1 MTCPANASL
10 RYNKDVKRCAIL
22 STLGISRFPPLA
34 GHRNAAFRYAFNH
47 ALTTVSFCHP
57 LPLLVL
63 SLLFCLATHP
73 AWALSQRSA
82 AERIALASVLTQGL
96 IQPVFIGHAGDHS
109 HRLFILEQPG
119 RIRILQN
126 GTLHAA
132 AFLDISDRTDFGGEM
147 GLLGLAF
154 HPRFAKNGRFF
165 VNYTRKPDGA
175 TIVAEFQVSQNPDHA
190 HPDEKTL
197 LMVPQ
202 PYTNHNG
209 GMLAFG
215 PDGYLYIATGDG
227 GAGGDPG
234 NRGQNPNTL
243 LGKMLRIDVDRG
255 DPYGIPPDNPFTGQR
270 SGREIF
276 ALGFRNPWRFSFDR
290 HTGQLWAADV
300 GQNRW
305 EEINVVEA
313 GNNYGWRVME
323 GAHCFQPSRCCVTAG
338 LTLPVAEYPNQSPH
352 CAVTGGYVYRG
363 IRVGFLRGT
372 YVFGDYCS
380 GRIMGLIDGHPHV
393 LLSSGLRISSFG
405 EDEAGELYV
414 VDHGGGIYKITSVS
428 TLGRP

>member
-1 MTCPANASL
+1 MVCPTKVSIS
-10 RYNKDVKRCAIL
+10 YSKDGKRGAIL
-22 STLGISRFPPLA
+22 IWIC
-34 GHRNAAFRYAFNH
+34 
-47 ALTTVSFCHP
+47 LTVFLL
-57 LPLLVL
+57 LP
-63 SLLFCLATHP
+63 AHQ
-73 AWALSQRSA
+73 AWALSQTSRPP
-82 AERIALASVLTQGL
+82 AERIALAPVLTQGL

-109 HRLFILEQPG
+109 DRLFIVEQPG

-126 GTLHAA
+126 GALQAST
-132 AFLDISDRTDFGGEM
+132 FLDIADRVDFGGEM

-175 TIVAEFQVSQNPDHA
+175 TVVAEFQVSQNPDRA
-190 HPDEKTL
+190 LLNEKTL
-197 LMVPQ
+197 VMISQ
-202 PYTNHNG
+202 PFTNHNG

-234 NRGQNPNTL
+234 NRGQSPATL
-243 LGKMLRIDVDRG
+243 LGKMLRIDVDQG
-255 DPYGIPPDNPFTGQR
+255 DPYGIPPDNPFAGQG

-290 HTGQLWAADV
+290 QTGRLWAADV

-305 EEINVVEA
+305 EEIDVVEA

-323 GAHCFQPSRCCVTAG
+323 GAHCFQPSRGCVTTG
-338 LTLPVAEYPNQSPH
+338 LTLPVAEYRNQSPR

-363 IRVGFLRGT
+363 KRLDSLRGT

-380 GRIMGLIDGHPHV
+380 GRIMGLIDGQPRD
-393 LLSSGLRISSFG
+393 LLASGFRISSFG
-405 EDEAGELYV
+405 EDEEGELYV
-414 VDHGGGIYKITSVS
+414 VDHGGGIYRITRAS
-428 TLGRP
+428 TKQ

>member
-1 MTCPANASL
+1 MT
-10 RYNKDVKRCAIL
+10 
-22 STLGISRFPPLA
+22 TLA
-34 GHRNAAFRYAFNH
+34 
-47 ALTTVSFCHP
+47 
-57 LPLLVL
+57 PLLSVFF
-63 SLLFCLATHP
+63 LLPAHQ
-73 AWALSQRSA
+73 AWALSQTPQPA
-82 AERIALASVLTQGL
+82 AARIALDPVLTKEL
-96 IQPVFIGHAGDHS
+96 VQPVFIGHAGDHS
-109 HRLFILEQPG
+109 RRLFIVEQPG

-126 GTLHAA
+126 GTLHPS
-132 AFLDISDRTDFGGEM
+132 AFLDISERVDFGGEM

-154 HPRFAKNGRFF
+154 HPRFAENGRFF
-165 VNYTRKPDGA
+165 VNYTRKSDGA
-175 TIVAEFQVSQNPDHA
+175 TIVAEFQVSQISGRALPK
-190 HPDEKTL
+190 EKIL
-197 LMVPQ
+197 LIVQQ

-227 GAGGDPG
+227 GAGGDPE

-243 LGKMLRIDVDRG
+243 LGKLLRIDVDQG
-255 DPYGIPPDNPFTGQR
+255 DPYGIPPDNPLAGQR

-290 HTGQLWAADV
+290 QTGRLWAADV

-305 EEINVVEA
+305 EEIDVVEA

-323 GAHCFQPSRCCVTAG
+323 GAHCFQPSRGCATAG
-338 LTLPVAEYPNQSPH
+338 LTLPVAEYPNESPH

-363 IRVGFLRGT
+363 NRVDFLRGT

-380 GRIMGLIDGHPHV
+380 GRIMGLIDGQPFV
-393 LLSSGLRISSFG
+393 LLASGLRISSFG

-414 VDHGGGIYKITSVS
+414 VDHGGGIYGIIPARTK
-428 TLGRP
+428 P

>member
-1 MTCPANASL
+1 MRIMVFPTNVTIP
-10 RYNKDVKRCAIL
+10 YNKDIKRCAIL
-22 STLGISRFPPLA
+22 GTLGVLF
-34 GHRNAAFRYAFNH
+34 F
-47 ALTTVSFCHP
+47 
-57 LPLLVL
+57 LL
-63 SLLFCLATHP
+63 SAHQ
-73 AWALSQRSA
+73 AWALSQTPRPT
-82 AERIALASVLTQGL
+82 AERITLAPVVTQGL
-96 IQPVFIGHAGDHS
+96 VQPVFIGHAGDHS

-126 GTLHAA
+126 GALQPP
-132 AFLDISDRTDFGGEM
+132 AFLDISDRVNSGGEM

-154 HPRFAKNGRFF
+154 HPRFAKTGRFF

-175 TIVAEFQVSQNPDHA
+175 TVVAEFRVSPNPDRALH
-190 HPDEKTL
+190 HEKPL
-197 LMVPQ
+197 VMVPQ
-202 PYTNHNG
+202 PYSNHNG

-234 NRGQNPNTL
+234 NRGQSPDTL
-243 LGKMLRIDVDRG
+243 LGKILRIDVDRG
-255 DPYGIPPDNPFTGQR
+255 DPYGIPPDNPFAGQE

-290 HTGQLWAADV
+290 QTGRLWAADV

-305 EEINVVEA
+305 EEIDVVEA

-323 GAHCFQPSRCCVTAG
+323 GAHCFQPSRGCAMAG
-338 LTLPVAEYPNQSPH
+338 LTLPVAEYRNQSPH

-363 IRVGFLRGT
+363 KRLEFLRGT

-380 GRIMGLIDGHPHV
+380 GRIMGLIDGQPHV
-393 LLSSGLRISSFG
+393 LLASGLRISSFG

-414 VDHGGGIYKITSVS
+414 VDHGGGIYRITPAS
-428 TLGRP
+428 TPDKP

>member
-1 MTCPANASL
+1 MVWPSPISIT
-10 RYNKDVKRCAIL
+10 YNRDAKRCAIL
-22 STLGISRFPPLA
+22 S
-34 GHRNAAFRYAFNH
+34 AFGVFFLLLSAH
-47 ALTTVSFCHP
+47 A
-57 LPLLVL
+57 
-63 SLLFCLATHP
+63 
-73 AWALSQRSA
+73 AWALSQTPQPT
-82 AERIALASVLTQGL
+82 AERIALAPVLTQGL
-96 IQPVFIGHAGDHS
+96 VQPVFIGHAGDHS
-109 HRLFILEQPG
+109 RRLFIVEQPG

-126 GTLHAA
+126 GALQPS
-132 AFLDISDRTDFGGEM
+132 AFLDISDRVDFGGEM

-165 VNYTRKPDGA
+165 VNYTRKPDG
-175 TIVAEFQVSQNPDHA
+175 TTVVAEFQVSQNPDRVL
-190 HPDEKTL
+190 PKERIL

-209 GMLAFG
+209 GMVAFG

-234 NRGQNPNTL
+234 NRGQNPDTL
-243 LGKMLRIDVDRG
+243 LGKMLRIDVDHG
-255 DPYGIPPDNPFTGQR
+255 DPYGIPPDNPYAGQR
-270 SGREIF
+270 NGQEIF

-290 HTGQLWAADV
+290 QTGRLWAADV

-305 EEINVVEA
+305 EEIDVVEA

-323 GAHCFQPSRCCVTAG
+323 GAHCFQPSQGCFTTG

-363 IRVGFLRGT
+363 NGVSFLRGI

-380 GRIMGLIDGHPHV
+380 GRIMGLVDGQPLV

-414 VDHGGGIYKITSVS
+414 VDHGGGIYRITPAS
-428 TLGRP
+428 TNK

>member
-1 MTCPANASL
+1 MLFPATLRMT
-10 RYNKDVKRCAIL
+10 YNRDAERCAIL
-22 STLGISRFPPLA
+22 GARDSTARSFSSFRMTTLA
-34 GHRNAAFRYAFNH
+34 
-47 ALTTVSFCHP
+47 
-57 LPLLVL
+57 PLLSVFF
-63 SLLFCLATHP
+63 LLQAHP
-73 AWALSQRSA
+73 ALALSQTPQPA
-82 AERIALASVLTQGL
+82 AERIALAPVLTQGL
-96 IQPVFIGHAGDHS
+96 VQPVFVGHAGDRS
-109 HRLFILEQPG
+109 RRLFILEQPG

-126 GTLHAA
+126 GTLHPSPW
-132 AFLDISDRTDFGGEM
+132 LDIANRVDFGGEK

-175 TIVAEFQVSQNPDHA
+175 TVVAEFQVAQNSDQALPQ
-190 HPDEKTL
+190 EKTL
-197 LMVPQ
+197 LTIQQ
-202 PYTNHNG
+202 PYANHNG

-227 GAGGDPG
+227 GAGGDPE

-243 LGKMLRIDVDRG
+243 LGKLLRIDVDQG
-255 DPYGIPPDNPFTGQR
+255 NPYGIPPDNPFAGRR

-290 HTGQLWAADV
+290 QTGRLWAADV

-305 EEINVVEA
+305 EEIDVVQA
-313 GNNYGWRVME
+313 GHNYGWRVME
-323 GAHCFQPSRCCVTAG
+323 GAHCFQPARGCATAG
-338 LTLPVAEYPNQSPH
+338 LTLPVAEYPNQAPH

-363 IRVGFLRGT
+363 KSVGFLRGT

-380 GRIMGLIDGHPHV
+380 GRIMGLIDRQPLV
-393 LLSSGLRISSFG
+393 LLASGLRISSFG

-414 VDHGGGIYKITSVS
+414 VDHGGGIYRITPASAKQ
-428 TLGRP
+428 